1 MFWHGYCFLECYVS
15 NKILQ
20 EVSMKR
26 WHVGIMV
33 VLFLALTTTVFA
45 FGNRG
50 GYGMSGFGPGACL
63 GGETNGGWG
72 GPIGFVA
79 NLNLSKEQSEKMWQT
94 KEKFHNDTQKLR
106 YELFQKSIELK
117 SLYADPKT
125 DEAALFAKQKELNA
139 LRQNMQDKIIQ
150 MRLEQRKILTP
161 EQIKKLSETS
171 YGPGFGR
178 QGAGRGPHGQGAGF
192 GPGRS

>member
-1 MFWHGYCFLECYVS
+1 
-15 NKILQ
+15 
-20 EVSMKR
+20 MKR

-45 FGNRG
+45 FGHKG
-50 GYGMSGFGPGACL
+50 GFGPGGC
-63 GGETNGGWG
+63 GGQGAGFE
-72 GPIGFVA
+72 GPMGMGMAA
-79 NLNLSKEQSEKMWQT
+79 NLNLSKEQIEKMWLT

-106 YELFQKSIELK
+106 YELFQKRIELK
-117 SLYADPKT
+117 SLYADPKA
-125 DEAALFAKQKELNA
+125 DEATLLAKQKELNT
-139 LRQNMQDKIIQ
+139 LRQSMQDKMTQ

-178 QGAGRGPHGQGAGF
+178 KGAGRGPCGQGAEF

>member
-1 MFWHGYCFLECYVS
+1 
-15 NKILQ
+15 
-20 EVSMKR
+20 MKR

-45 FGNRG
+45 FGGKG
-50 GYGMSGFGPGACL
+50 GYGFSRCGGQGAGFG
-63 GGETNGGWG
+63 
-72 GPIGFVA
+72 GPMGMAA

-106 YELFQKSIELK
+106 FELFQKRIELK
-117 SLYADPKT
+117 DLYADPKA
-125 DEAALFAKQKELNA
+125 DEATLLAKQKELNT
-139 LRQNMQDKIIQ
+139 LRQSMQDKMTQ

-161 EQIKKLSETS
+161 DQIKKLSETS
-171 YGPGFGR
+171 FGPGFGR
-178 QGAGRGPHGQGAGF
+178 KGAGHGGACGQGAGF